1 MHVRV
6 YNTTAGGL
14 GSSESEAD
22 EWVDILD
29 WKLVRP
35 IMNNS
40 LGDDDRL
47 PHGGRLKLASFPGPH
62 AKHRSGPGDTWQIPV
77 CAELSSLDFG

>member
-1 MHVRV
+1 MF
-6 YNTTAGGL
+6 A
-14 GSSESEAD
+14 SSESEAD

-40 LGDDDRL
+40 LGDVDRL
-47 PHGGRLKLASFPGPH
+47 THGGWLKLASFPGPH
-62 AKHRSGPGDTWQIPV
+62 VKRRSWPGDTWQIPV

>member
-1 MHVRV
+1 MF
-6 YNTTAGGL
+6 A
-14 GSSESEAD
+14 SSESEAD

-40 LGDDDRL
+40 LGDVDRL
-47 PHGGRLKLASFPGPH
+47 PHGGWLKLASFPGPH
-62 AKHRSGPGDTWQIPV
+62 VKRGSGPGDTWQNSRM
-77 CAELSSLDFG
+77 C